1 MIFVFPMLLLD
12 LFISMKVGMIIGFG
26 YSVIWILASFLIGM
40 GLVKYSY
47 VSILQATDFMKKG
60 KIDIKNFYKSNM
72 SYLLGA
78 ILLIVPGVLTDS
90 FGLLS
95 LIYTLYLHLI
105 AKITPENK
113 KTNFKENDDVIDV
126 EIINSSTDSND
137 RG

>member
-1 MIFVFPMLLLD
+1 MIFIFPLLLLD
-12 LFISMKVGMIIGFG
+12 LFISMKVGMVIGFG
-26 YSVIWILASFLIGM
+26 YSVIWILSSFLIGM
-40 GLVKYSY
+40 VLIKYSY

-60 KIDIKNFYKSNM
+60 KIDIKRFYKSNM
-72 SYLLGA
+72 SYILGA

-113 KTNFKENDDVIDV
+113 KTNFKESDDVIDV
-126 EIINSSTDSND
+126 EIINSSTDNNS
-137 RG
+137 RS